1 MGQYGITGWSGGARV
16 PLTYNLRAG
25 QMRGMGRVNV
35 FPNNTYVNNNYY
47 GSNYDYG
54 CNCNSNSTPGWMNW
68 MMGIGLGGSL
78 LGGILGMFAKKDDSA
93 EGAGGDKKTT
103 EASKELSKLEQA
115 QNAIKGLGKEYSVKS
130 DADGNITFEFKT
142 KDGHVYSGKTL
153 GELNQAVYDAINK
166 PATTEVKPEN
176 TEKPEKAET
185 PEEELEDGDFTSAI
199 DEKLGTSS
207 QIKGK
212 VSINP
217 DTREVN
223 IEDTTNTYTYAKGS
237 RTIEYKGKQYT
248 VYSLKGAT
256 NNKTGKAVPTTEQEY
271 ILINGQLVQPKDCK
285 ELKGLGTGS
294 TPPPDETPTV
304 KGAKTSKATSKKSNS
319 AKADTAKPE
328 TKKAETFKASYT
340 VSMRSGNK
348 CTLKIDKNG
357 NYRYFDKSGKE
368 ISEAEFQKQTG
379 KTGKATMDKIN
390 NQQRAKN
397 PDKTAYTAN
406 LTITA
411 GKHPTATFKDKNGQV
426 HTFTGKSSGV
436 SFYAGTRQKAQI
448 ENLRQQIK
456 AAGFTNVNLVEVK

>member
-35 FPNNTYVNNNYY
+35 FPNNTYVNNNFY

-54 CNCNSNSTPGWMNW
+54 CSCNSNSTPGWMNW

-78 LGGILGMFAKKDDSA
+78 LGGILGMFVKKDNSA

-103 EASKELSKLEQA
+103 EAPKELSKLEQA
-115 QNAIKGLGKEYSVKS
+115 QNSIKGLGKEYSVKS

-237 RTIEYKGKQYT
+237 KKIEYKGKQYT

-294 TPPPDETPTV
+294 TPPRRNTD
-304 KGAKTSKATSKKSNS
+304 SK
-319 AKADTAKPE
+319 
-328 TKKAETFKASYT
+328 
-340 VSMRSGNK
+340 RS
-348 CTLKIDKNG
+348 
-357 NYRYFDKSGKE
+357 
-368 ISEAEFQKQTG
+368 
-379 KTGKATMDKIN
+379 
-390 NQQRAKN
+390 
-397 PDKTAYTAN
+397 
-406 LTITA
+406 
-411 GKHPTATFKDKNGQV
+411 
-426 HTFTGKSSGV
+426 
-436 SFYAGTRQKAQI
+436 
-448 ENLRQQIK
+448 
-456 AAGFTNVNLVEVK
+456 

>member
-35 FPNNTYVNNNYY
+35 FPNNTYVNNNFY

-54 CNCNSNSTPGWMNW
+54 CSCSSNSTPGWMNW

-78 LGGILGMFAKKDDSA
+78 LGGILGMFVKKDDSA

-103 EASKELSKLEQA
+103 ETPKELSKLEQA
-115 QNAIKGLGKEYSVKS
+115 QNSIKGLGKEYSVKS

-294 TPPPDETPTV
+294 TPP
-304 KGAKTSKATSKKSNS
+304 
-319 AKADTAKPE
+319 
-328 TKKAETFKASYT
+328 TK
-340 VSMRSGNK
+340 
-348 CTLKIDKNG
+348 
-357 NYRYFDKSGKE
+357 
-368 ISEAEFQKQTG
+368 
-379 KTGKATMDKIN
+379 
-390 NQQRAKN
+390 
-397 PDKTAYTAN
+397 
-406 LTITA
+406 
-411 GKHPTATFKDKNGQV
+411 H
-426 HTFTGKSSGV
+426 
-436 SFYAGTRQKAQI
+436 RQ
-448 ENLRQQIK
+448 
-456 AAGFTNVNLVEVK
+456 

>member
-35 FPNNTYVNNNYY
+35 FPNNTYVNNNFY

-54 CNCNSNSTPGWMNW
+54 CSCNSNSTPGWMNW

-93 EGAGGDKKTT
+93 EGAGGDKKTQQEPQENKKLDEFEGLKVLYADGKFT
-103 EASKELSKLEQA
+103 KVGDKYCCRLGDTIYEADSIVDLHKKLKEATSKEP
-115 QNAIKGLGKEYSVKS
+115 
-130 DADGNITFEFKT
+130 TT
-142 KDGHVYSGKTL
+142 
-153 GELNQAVYDAINK
+153 
-166 PATTEVKPEN
+166 PTTEVKPEN

-217 DTREVN
+217 DSREVN

-237 RTIEYKGKQYT
+237 KKIEYKGKQYT

-294 TPPPDETPTV
+294 TPPP
-304 KGAKTSKATSKKSNS
+304 
-319 AKADTAKPE
+319 
-328 TKKAETFKASYT
+328 
-340 VSMRSGNK
+340 
-348 CTLKIDKNG
+348 
-357 NYRYFDKSGKE
+357 
-368 ISEAEFQKQTG
+368 
-379 KTGKATMDKIN
+379 
-390 NQQRAKN
+390 
-397 PDKTAYTAN
+397 
-406 LTITA
+406 
-411 GKHPTATFKDKNGQV
+411 
-426 HTFTGKSSGV
+426 
-436 SFYAGTRQKAQI
+436 TRH
-448 ENLRQQIK
+448 RQ
-456 AAGFTNVNLVEVK
+456 

>member
-1 MGQYGITGWSGGARV
+1 MAHYGITGWSGGARV
-16 PLTYNLRAG
+16 PLTYSLRAG
-25 QMRGMGRVNV
+25 QMRGMDRVNV
-35 FPNNTYVNNNYY
+35 FPNNTYVNNNFY

-54 CNCNSNSTPGWMNW
+54 CSCNSNSTPGWMNW

-103 EASKELSKLEQA
+103 ETSKELSKLEQA
-115 QNAIKGLGKEYSVKS
+115 QNSIKGLGKEYSVKS

-217 DTREVN
+217 DKREVN

-294 TPPPDETPTV
+294 TPPP
-304 KGAKTSKATSKKSNS
+304 
-319 AKADTAKPE
+319 
-328 TKKAETFKASYT
+328 TK
-340 VSMRSGNK
+340 
-348 CTLKIDKNG
+348 
-357 NYRYFDKSGKE
+357 
-368 ISEAEFQKQTG
+368 
-379 KTGKATMDKIN
+379 
-390 NQQRAKN
+390 
-397 PDKTAYTAN
+397 
-406 LTITA
+406 
-411 GKHPTATFKDKNGQV
+411 H
-426 HTFTGKSSGV
+426 
-436 SFYAGTRQKAQI
+436 RQ
-448 ENLRQQIK
+448 
-456 AAGFTNVNLVEVK
+456 

>member
-1 MGQYGITGWSGGARV
+1 MAHYGITGWSGGARV

-35 FPNNTYVNNNYY
+35 FPNNTYVNNNFY

-54 CNCNSNSTPGWMNW
+54 CSCNSNSTPGWMNW

-103 EASKELSKLEQA
+103 EAPKELSKLEQA
-115 QNAIKGLGKEYSVKS
+115 QNSIKGLGKEYSVKS

-217 DTREVN
+217 NTREVN

-237 RTIEYKGKQYT
+237 KKIEYKGKQYT

-256 NNKTGKAVPTTEQEY
+256 NSKTGKAVPTTEQEY

-294 TPPPDETPTV
+294 TPPRRNTD
-304 KGAKTSKATSKKSNS
+304 SK
-319 AKADTAKPE
+319 
-328 TKKAETFKASYT
+328 
-340 VSMRSGNK
+340 RS
-348 CTLKIDKNG
+348 
-357 NYRYFDKSGKE
+357 
-368 ISEAEFQKQTG
+368 
-379 KTGKATMDKIN
+379 
-390 NQQRAKN
+390 
-397 PDKTAYTAN
+397 
-406 LTITA
+406 
-411 GKHPTATFKDKNGQV
+411 
-426 HTFTGKSSGV
+426 
-436 SFYAGTRQKAQI
+436 
-448 ENLRQQIK
+448 
-456 AAGFTNVNLVEVK
+456 

>member
-35 FPNNTYVNNNYY
+35 FPNNTYVNNNFY

-54 CNCNSNSTPGWMNW
+54 CSCNSNSTPGWMNW

-78 LGGILGMFAKKDDSA
+78 LGGILGMFAKKDEST

-103 EASKELSKLEQA
+103 ETPKELSKLEQA
-115 QNAIKGLGKEYSVKS
+115 QNSIKGLGKEYSVKS

-217 DTREVN
+217 DTRDVN
-223 IEDTTNTYTYAKGS
+223 IEDTTNTYTYEKTDK
-237 RTIEYKGKQYT
+237 TITYRGKQYP
-248 VYSLKGAT
+248 VYSLKGAK
-256 NNKTGKAVPTTEQEY
+256 NNNTGKPVKTTKQEY

-294 TPPPDETPTV
+294 TPPDETPTV
-304 KGAKTSKATSKKSNS
+304 KGAKTLKATSKKSNS
-319 AKADTAKPE
+319 EGADGVKQE

-340 VSMRSGNK
+340 VSMPSGNK

-406 LTITA
+406 LTISA

-448 ENLRQQIK
+448 ENLKQQIK

>member
-35 FPNNTYVNNNYY
+35 FPNNTYVNNNFY

-54 CNCNSNSTPGWMNW
+54 CSCNSNSTPGWMNW

-237 RTIEYKGKQYT
+237 KKIEYKGKQYT

-294 TPPPDETPTV
+294 TPPRRNTD
-304 KGAKTSKATSKKSNS
+304 SK
-319 AKADTAKPE
+319 
-328 TKKAETFKASYT
+328 
-340 VSMRSGNK
+340 RS
-348 CTLKIDKNG
+348 
-357 NYRYFDKSGKE
+357 
-368 ISEAEFQKQTG
+368 
-379 KTGKATMDKIN
+379 
-390 NQQRAKN
+390 
-397 PDKTAYTAN
+397 
-406 LTITA
+406 
-411 GKHPTATFKDKNGQV
+411 
-426 HTFTGKSSGV
+426 
-436 SFYAGTRQKAQI
+436 
-448 ENLRQQIK
+448 
-456 AAGFTNVNLVEVK
+456 

>member
-35 FPNNTYVNNNYY
+35 FPNNTYVNNNFY

-54 CNCNSNSTPGWMNW
+54 CSCNSNSTPGWMNW

-78 LGGILGMFAKKDDSA
+78 LGGILGMFAKKDDST

-130 DADGNITFEFKT
+130 DADGNITFEYT
-142 KDGHVYSGKTL
+142 AKDGNRYSGKTL
-153 GELNQAVYDAINK
+153 GELNQAILDAANK
-166 PATTEVKPEN
+166 PAKTEVKPEN

-185 PEEELEDGDFTSAI
+185 PEEELEDGSFTSAI

-223 IEDTTNTYTYAKGS
+223 IEDTTNTYTYAKGT

-294 TPPPDETPTV
+294 TPPRRNTD
-304 KGAKTSKATSKKSNS
+304 SK
-319 AKADTAKPE
+319 
-328 TKKAETFKASYT
+328 
-340 VSMRSGNK
+340 RS
-348 CTLKIDKNG
+348 
-357 NYRYFDKSGKE
+357 
-368 ISEAEFQKQTG
+368 
-379 KTGKATMDKIN
+379 
-390 NQQRAKN
+390 
-397 PDKTAYTAN
+397 
-406 LTITA
+406 
-411 GKHPTATFKDKNGQV
+411 
-426 HTFTGKSSGV
+426 
-436 SFYAGTRQKAQI
+436 
-448 ENLRQQIK
+448 
-456 AAGFTNVNLVEVK
+456 

>member
-35 FPNNTYVNNNYY
+35 FPNNTYVNNNFY

-54 CNCNSNSTPGWMNW
+54 CSCNSNSTPGWMNW

-103 EASKELSKLEQA
+103 ETPKELSKLEQA
-115 QNAIKGLGKEYSVKS
+115 QNSIKGLGKEYSVKS

-185 PEEELEDGDFTSAI
+185 PEEELEDGSFTSAI

-223 IEDTTNTYTYAKGS
+223 IEDTTNTYTYAKGT

-294 TPPPDETPTV
+294 TPPRRNTD
-304 KGAKTSKATSKKSNS
+304 SK
-319 AKADTAKPE
+319 
-328 TKKAETFKASYT
+328 
-340 VSMRSGNK
+340 RS
-348 CTLKIDKNG
+348 
-357 NYRYFDKSGKE
+357 
-368 ISEAEFQKQTG
+368 
-379 KTGKATMDKIN
+379 
-390 NQQRAKN
+390 
-397 PDKTAYTAN
+397 
-406 LTITA
+406 
-411 GKHPTATFKDKNGQV
+411 
-426 HTFTGKSSGV
+426 
-436 SFYAGTRQKAQI
+436 
-448 ENLRQQIK
+448 
-456 AAGFTNVNLVEVK
+456 

>member
-1 MGQYGITGWSGGARV
+1 MAHYGITGWSGGARV

-93 EGAGGDKKTT
+93 DGAGGEKKTT

-176 TEKPEKAET
+176 TENSEKAET

-217 DTREVN
+217 NTREVN

-256 NNKTGKAVPTTEQEY
+256 NSKTGKAVPTTEQEY

-294 TPPPDETPTV
+294 TPPDETPTV

-319 AKADTAKPE
+319 AKADTVKPE

-348 CTLKIDKNG
+348 CTLKIDQSGK
-357 NYRYFDKSGKE
+357 YRYFDKSGKE

-390 NQQRAKN
+390 NQQRTKN

-406 LTITA
+406 LTISA
-411 GKHPTATFKDKNGQV
+411 GKYPTATFRDKNGQV

-436 SFYAGTRQKAQI
+436 SFSAGTRQKAQI

>member
-35 FPNNTYVNNNYY
+35 FPNNTYVNNNFY

-103 EASKELSKLEQA
+103 ETPKELSKLEQA
-115 QNAIKGLGKEYSVKS
+115 QNSIKGLGKEYSVKS

-185 PEEELEDGDFTSAI
+185 PEEELEDGKITSVI
-199 DEKLGTSS
+199 DQELGASS
-207 QIKGK
+207 EITGEVSKNKATGEINIKGK
-212 VSINP
+212 
-217 DTREVN
+217 
-223 IEDTTNTYTYAKGS
+223 TNTYTYEKTNKKITYNGQ
-237 RTIEYKGKQYT
+237 EYT

-271 ILINGQLVQPKDCK
+271 ILINGQLVQPIGCK
-285 ELKGLGTGS
+285 GLKGLGSGS
-294 TPPPDETPTV
+294 IAPPP
-304 KGAKTSKATSKKSNS
+304 
-319 AKADTAKPE
+319 
-328 TKKAETFKASYT
+328 
-340 VSMRSGNK
+340 
-348 CTLKIDKNG
+348 
-357 NYRYFDKSGKE
+357 
-368 ISEAEFQKQTG
+368 
-379 KTGKATMDKIN
+379 
-390 NQQRAKN
+390 
-397 PDKTAYTAN
+397 
-406 LTITA
+406 
-411 GKHPTATFKDKNGQV
+411 
-426 HTFTGKSSGV
+426 
-436 SFYAGTRQKAQI
+436 TRH
-448 ENLRQQIK
+448 RQ
-456 AAGFTNVNLVEVK
+456 

>member
-1 MGQYGITGWSGGARV
+1 MGQYGITGWSSGARV
-16 PLTYNLRAG
+16 PLTYNLKAG
-25 QMRGMGRVNV
+25 QMRGMGRSYI
-35 FPNNTYVNNNYY
+35 FPNNTYVNNNFY

-54 CNCNSNSTPGWMNW
+54 CSCNSNSTPGWMNW

-103 EASKELSKLEQA
+103 EAPKELSKLEQA

-130 DADGNITFEFKT
+130 DADGNITFEYT
-142 KDGHVYSGKTL
+142 AKDGNRYSGKTL
-153 GELNQAVYDAINK
+153 GELNQAILDAANK
-166 PATTEVKPEN
+166 PAKTEVKPEN

-294 TPPPDETPTV
+294 TPPP
-304 KGAKTSKATSKKSNS
+304 
-319 AKADTAKPE
+319 
-328 TKKAETFKASYT
+328 TK
-340 VSMRSGNK
+340 
-348 CTLKIDKNG
+348 
-357 NYRYFDKSGKE
+357 
-368 ISEAEFQKQTG
+368 
-379 KTGKATMDKIN
+379 
-390 NQQRAKN
+390 
-397 PDKTAYTAN
+397 
-406 LTITA
+406 
-411 GKHPTATFKDKNGQV
+411 H
-426 HTFTGKSSGV
+426 
-436 SFYAGTRQKAQI
+436 RQ
-448 ENLRQQIK
+448 
-456 AAGFTNVNLVEVK
+456 

>member
-35 FPNNTYVNNNYY
+35 FPNNTYVNNNFY

-54 CNCNSNSTPGWMNW
+54 CSCNSNSTPGWMNW

-103 EASKELSKLEQA
+103 ETPKELSKLEQA
-115 QNAIKGLGKEYSVKS
+115 QNSIKGLGKEYSVKS

-223 IEDTTNTYTYAKGS
+223 IEDTTNTYTYAKGK

-248 VYSLKGAT
+248 VYSLAKAT
-256 NNKTGKAVPTTEQEY
+256 NNKTGKTVPTTEQEY

-285 ELKGLGTGS
+285 GLKGLGTGS
-294 TPPPDETPTV
+294 TPPP
-304 KGAKTSKATSKKSNS
+304 
-319 AKADTAKPE
+319 
-328 TKKAETFKASYT
+328 
-340 VSMRSGNK
+340 
-348 CTLKIDKNG
+348 
-357 NYRYFDKSGKE
+357 
-368 ISEAEFQKQTG
+368 
-379 KTGKATMDKIN
+379 
-390 NQQRAKN
+390 
-397 PDKTAYTAN
+397 
-406 LTITA
+406 
-411 GKHPTATFKDKNGQV
+411 
-426 HTFTGKSSGV
+426 
-436 SFYAGTRQKAQI
+436 TRH
-448 ENLRQQIK
+448 RQ
-456 AAGFTNVNLVEVK
+456 

>member
-35 FPNNTYVNNNYY
+35 FPNNTYVNNNFY

-54 CNCNSNSTPGWMNW
+54 CSCNSNSTPGWMNW

-93 EGAGGDKKTT
+93 EGAGGDKKTQQEPQENKKLDEFEGLKVLYADGKFT
-103 EASKELSKLEQA
+103 KVGDKYCCRLGDTIYEADSIVDLHKKLKEATSKEP
-115 QNAIKGLGKEYSVKS
+115 
-130 DADGNITFEFKT
+130 TT
-142 KDGHVYSGKTL
+142 
-153 GELNQAVYDAINK
+153 
-166 PATTEVKPEN
+166 PTTEVKPEN

-217 DTREVN
+217 DSREVN

-237 RTIEYKGKQYT
+237 KKIEYKGKQYT

-294 TPPPDETPTV
+294 TPPRRDTD
-304 KGAKTSKATSKKSNS
+304 SK
-319 AKADTAKPE
+319 
-328 TKKAETFKASYT
+328 
-340 VSMRSGNK
+340 RS
-348 CTLKIDKNG
+348 
-357 NYRYFDKSGKE
+357 
-368 ISEAEFQKQTG
+368 
-379 KTGKATMDKIN
+379 
-390 NQQRAKN
+390 
-397 PDKTAYTAN
+397 
-406 LTITA
+406 
-411 GKHPTATFKDKNGQV
+411 
-426 HTFTGKSSGV
+426 
-436 SFYAGTRQKAQI
+436 
-448 ENLRQQIK
+448 
-456 AAGFTNVNLVEVK
+456 

>member
-1 MGQYGITGWSGGARV
+1 MGQYGITGWSSGARV
-16 PLTYNLRAG
+16 PLTYNLKAG
-25 QMRGMGRVNV
+25 QMRGMGRSYI
-35 FPNNTYVNNNYY
+35 FPNNTYVNNNFY
-47 GSNYDYG
+47 GSNYDCG

-78 LGGILGMFAKKDDSA
+78 LGGILGMFAKKDDST

-103 EASKELSKLEQA
+103 ETPKELSKLEQA
-115 QNAIKGLGKEYSVKS
+115 QNSIKGLGKEYSVKS

-217 DTREVN
+217 DTRDVN
-223 IEDTTNTYTYAKGS
+223 IEDTTNTYTYEKTDK
-237 RTIEYKGKQYT
+237 TITYRGKQYP
-248 VYSLKGAT
+248 VYSLKGAK
-256 NNKTGKAVPTTEQEY
+256 NNNTGKPVKTTKQEY

-294 TPPPDETPTV
+294 TPPP
-304 KGAKTSKATSKKSNS
+304 
-319 AKADTAKPE
+319 
-328 TKKAETFKASYT
+328 TK
-340 VSMRSGNK
+340 
-348 CTLKIDKNG
+348 
-357 NYRYFDKSGKE
+357 
-368 ISEAEFQKQTG
+368 
-379 KTGKATMDKIN
+379 
-390 NQQRAKN
+390 
-397 PDKTAYTAN
+397 
-406 LTITA
+406 
-411 GKHPTATFKDKNGQV
+411 H
-426 HTFTGKSSGV
+426 
-436 SFYAGTRQKAQI
+436 RQ
-448 ENLRQQIK
+448 
-456 AAGFTNVNLVEVK
+456 